1 MVMVQVYPVS
11 SSFFLFSF
19 YSHDSPLQQHTTNPK
34 RIFFSFLFS
43 PDFVFDAVPYMDLM
57 MRDLGLQPNRK
68 QGWKDVW
75 QPYGP
80 ADYRGCVDEW
90 VEKHGG
96 GKKATF

>member
-1 MVMVQVYPVS
+1 MVMVQVYPVRS
-11 SSFFLFSF
+11 SSYIFFRIIF
-19 YSHDSPLQQHTTNPK
+19 YSSNMQLTQRGT
-34 RIFFSFLFS
+34 FS
-43 PDFVFDAVPYMDLM
+43 DFVFDAVPYMDLM

-96 GKKATF
+96 GKKV

>member
-11 SSFFLFSF
+11 SSSSFFSSHNFLRAAASIQLTPNGIFFFFLFS
-19 YSHDSPLQQHTTNPK
+19 
-34 RIFFSFLFS
+34 
-43 PDFVFDAVPYMDLM
+43 DFVFDAVPYMDLM
-57 MRDLGLQPNRK
+57 MRDLGLQANRK
-68 QGWKDVW
+68 QGWADVW

-96 GKKATF
+96 GKKV

>member
-1 MVMVQVYPVS
+1 MVMAQVYPVS
-11 SSFFLFSF
+11 YIFFFFFS
-19 YSHDSPLQQHTTNPK
+19 SHDFLQLTPK
-34 RIFFSFLFS
+34 GMFFSLT
-43 PDFVFDAVPYMDLM
+43 DFVFDAVPYMDLM
-57 MRDLGLQPNRK
+57 MRDLGLQANRK

-96 GKKATF
+96 GKKV

>member
-11 SSFFLFSF
+11 YSFFS
-19 YSHDSPLQQHTTNPK
+19 SHDFLLQHTTNPK
-34 RIFFSFLFS
+34 GNVFFS

-57 MRDLGLQPNRK
+57 MRDLGLQANRK
-68 QGWKDVW
+68 LGWKDVW

-96 GKKATF
+96 GKKV

>member
-11 SSFFLFSF
+11 YSFFLFCLRIT
-19 YSHDSPLQQHTTNPK
+19 SHDHTTNPK
-34 RIFFSFLFS
+34 EFFFSFLFS

-57 MRDLGLQPNRK
+57 MRDLGLQANRK

-96 GKKATF
+96 KKV

>member
-1 MVMVQVYPVS
+1 
-11 SSFFLFSF
+11 
-19 YSHDSPLQQHTTNPK
+19 
-34 RIFFSFLFS
+34 
-43 PDFVFDAVPYMDLM
+43 MDLM

-96 GKKATF
+96 KKV